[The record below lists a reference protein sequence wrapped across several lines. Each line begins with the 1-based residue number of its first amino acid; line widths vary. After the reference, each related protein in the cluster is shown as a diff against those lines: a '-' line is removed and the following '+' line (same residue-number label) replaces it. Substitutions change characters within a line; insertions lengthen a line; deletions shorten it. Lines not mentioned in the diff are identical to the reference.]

1 MSERPNKR
9 KVLIYAALT
18 VITLAAFEGLRHN
31 DFVCYDDPLYV
42 SENAHVTEGLTFDS
56 FVWAFKSWKDTAN
69 WHPVTWLSH
78 MLDCELFGLN
88 AHRHHLMNLLFHLSN
103 TLLLF
108 FIFERMT
115 GAVWR
120 SAFVAGVFGI
130 HPVHVESVAWIAERK
145 DVLSGLF
152 WMLTIVAYLNYVSKG
167 GRLRYLLMVL
177 LFLSGLM
184 AKSMLVTLP
193 FVLLLLDYWPLNRL
207 TIPDAGFKKRAAGLI
222 YEKLPLFA
230 LTLIFC
236 VIAFIAQRNAGA
248 VVSIENSSIQLRAVN
263 VLVSYISY
271 MGKIFYPVDLAVLY
285 PRRIDFSALEIAAS
299 FLVLAVISLS
309 VIYFRRGYLEV
320 GWLWYLGVLVPVIG
334 LVQIGS
340 HFIADR
346 YLYLPLTGIS
356 IIAGWGFWEL
366 VRRKSYGR
374 KLSGTLCAVIFVVL
388 ILLTRR
394 QVGLWRDSRTL
405 FHHTLAI
412 TKNNSVIH
420 NNLGNILASQGK
432 LDEAIDHLNQA
443 VQLKPNNVDA
453 LYNLGRALYSQGKID
468 EAVRCFRRALQLKH
482 DAEIYHSLGYA
493 LQVQGD
499 FDQAVDN
506 YRQAIR
512 LKPDY
517 ADAYNSLGK
526 VLYSQGKTDEA
537 ISCYTRALQINPDFA
552 EAHHNFADLLMK
564 IGRFDDALEQYL
576 QASRLKPDW
585 SSPLNGIAR
594 IYITHPDANK
604 RDAGQAIV
612 FAQRAAEL
620 TKYQDLAV
628 LGTLASAYASAGQFE
643 KAAKT
648 AEKALEL
655 TAGKDEE
662 LSGQIRKQME
672 SYRARLKIGDK
683 K

>member
-263 VLVSYISY
+263 VLVSYVSY

-309 VIYFRRGYLEV
+309 VIYFRRGYLEA

-356 IIAGWGFWEL
+356 IIVGWGFWEL
-366 VRRKSYGR
+366 VGRKSYGR

-388 ILLTRR
+388 ILLTRQ

-405 FHHTLAI
+405 FRHTLAI
-412 TKNNSVIH
+412 TKNNSVIY
-420 NNLGNILASQGK
+420 NNLGIVLSSLGK
-432 LDEAIDHLNQA
+432 FDEAISIYKKA
-443 VQLKPNNVDA
+443 VQIDPYSINIKVYCNMAAAYSKLGRWDEAAEAFKLAIYADPNYPDA
-453 LYNLGRALYSQGKID
+453 YCGLGVAYDKLGLWNEAAQAYKESIRLQPYFADAHYNLGMVYTKLGRYS
-468 EAVRCFRRALQLKH
+468 EAVEAFK
-482 DAEIYHSLGYA
+482 E
-493 LQVQGD
+493 
-499 FDQAVDN
+499 
-506 YRQAIR
+506 AIR
-512 LKPDY
+512 LKPKP
-517 ADAYNSLGK
+517 AFLNAHYNLG
-526 VLYSQGKTDEA
+526 VTYGKLGRHNEA
-537 ISCYTRALQINPDFA
+537 IEEFRQAVQLNPDFA
-552 EAHHNFADLLMK
+552 DAYYNLGSAYGNLGHWNEAA
-564 IGRFDDALEQYL
+564 
-576 QASRLKPDW
+576 QAFKELTRIKPDDTGAHY
-585 SSPLNGIAR
+585 SL
-594 IYITHPDANK
+594 
-604 RDAGQAIV
+604 
-612 FAQRAAEL
+612 
-620 TKYQDLAV
+620 
-628 LGTLASAYASAGQFE
+628 
-643 KAAKT
+643 AKT
-648 AEKALEL
+648 YLMLGDSKSALNEYEILKTLNEKTADEL
-655 TAGKDEE
+655 FK
-662 LSGQIRKQME
+662 LIHK
-672 SYRARLKIGDK
+672 
-683 K
+683 